1 MSRDLM
7 LNEFLQGAEMIQ
19 SQQTVFIVDDDDD
32 VRDALSLLMKSIGL
46 PSKGYASA
54 WSFLQDFDG
63 DRPGCLVLDI
73 RMPDMTGLELQR
85 ELLRCKAHIPIIFIT
100 GHADVAMAVETMK
113 GGAIDFIQK
122 PFSDQD
128 LIDCIQHALIKDAEN
143 RASLNK
149 ASDIQTRLESLTVR
163 ERQVLDLVLAGKANK
178 VIAAELGITDRT
190 VEVHRARV
198 MEKMKAGSLAH
209 LVAMITSVKT

>member
-1 MSRDLM
+1 M

-178 VIAAELGITDRT
+178 VIAAELGITART

>member
-1 MSRDLM
+1 
-7 LNEFLQGAEMIQ
+7 MIR

-54 WSFLQDFDG
+54 RSFLEDFDG
-63 DRPGCLVLDI
+63 ERPGCLVLDI

-85 ELLRCKAHIPIIFIT
+85 ELLRRKAHIPIVFIT

-113 GGAIDFIQK
+113 GGAVDFIQK
-122 PFSDQD
+122 PFRDQD

-143 RASLNK
+143 RVCLNK
-149 ASDIQTRLESLTVR
+149 ASDIQTRLESLTLR